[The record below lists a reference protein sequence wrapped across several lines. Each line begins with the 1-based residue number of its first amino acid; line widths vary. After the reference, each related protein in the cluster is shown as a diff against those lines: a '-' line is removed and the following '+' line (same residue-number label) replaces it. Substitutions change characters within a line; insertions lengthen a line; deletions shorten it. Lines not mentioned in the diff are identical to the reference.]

1 MRAQGTI
8 VGEGVSLAQPSQG
21 LSLAQHSQSSC
32 SSSRNPLA
40 ALSFPEHTSLR
51 SSGRPS
57 WSVYQSPEKETDA
70 PWDPDAAGAL
80 LLSKSSFHRRQ
91 SEKKP
96 SEENQDVPM
105 SPKPHWF
112 QTSSLTL
119 AAEAD
124 LDVMKSP
131 PVASVVTQPAWTIYQ
146 SPVAPPETD
155 LLWAASPEPVAEQD
169 LGLLSVLEEVDVLL
183 PKKTF
188 QRRESGLKALQAL
201 HESLLMSPKQAPE
214 PAQEEPTS
222 PSPAPGLDWF
232 CSGSLQRPSKADL
245 DVMASPAQSSRTT
258 EAPVSPM
265 DTSRAGMSDSPMSPR
280 DTEYS
285 CTINL
290 FFIYIYIYIYIY
302 FFFMQVKNLTMFTCA
317 KYRIIWT
324 NKHTVY
330 IYIYIYIYISQHY
343 KF

>member
-1 MRAQGTI
+1 MEEKPSELADCSMRAQGTI

-40 ALSFPEHTSLR
+40 ALSFPEHTVLR
-51 SSGRPS
+51 SSSRPS
-57 WSVYQSPEKETDA
+57 WSVYQSPEKETGA
-70 PWDPDAAGAL
+70 PRDPDAAGAL
-80 LLSKSSFHRRQ
+80 LLPKSSFHRRH

-105 SPKPHWF
+105 SPHWF
-112 QTSSLTL
+112 QTSSSTL

-131 PVASVVTQPAWTIYQ
+131 PVVSVVTQPTWTIYQ
-146 SPVAPPETD
+146 SPVAPPEKD

-169 LGLLSVLEEVDVLL
+169 LGLLSVLEEADILL

-201 HESLLMSPKQAPE
+201 HESLLMSPKQAHE

-222 PSPAPGLDWF
+222 PAPTPGLDWF
-232 CSGSLQRPSKADL
+232 CSGSPLRPSEADL
-245 DVMASPAQSSRTT
+245 DVMASPAQSSRTA
-258 EAPVSPM
+258 EDPASPM
-265 DTSRAGMSDSPMSPR
+265 DTSRAGMSDSP
-280 DTEYS
+280 
-285 CTINL
+285 
-290 FFIYIYIYIYIY
+290 
-302 FFFMQVKNLTMFTCA
+302 
-317 KYRIIWT
+317 
-324 NKHTVY
+324 
-330 IYIYIYIYISQHY
+330 
-343 KF
+343 